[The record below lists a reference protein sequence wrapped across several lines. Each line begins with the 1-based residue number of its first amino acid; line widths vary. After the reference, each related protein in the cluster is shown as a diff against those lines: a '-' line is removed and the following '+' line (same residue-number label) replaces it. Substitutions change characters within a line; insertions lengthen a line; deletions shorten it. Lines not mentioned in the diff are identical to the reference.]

1 MARAQRSN
9 SNCFLN
15 GAEVKDGERTSAP
28 RSPGYLG
35 KAACLLQ
42 APHFVQM
49 SNVGTSLFQDMYQLS
64 LTELFLLTALKHC
77 HD

>member
-9 SNCFLN
+9 SNCFMN

-28 RSPGYLG
+28 RCPGYLG
-35 KAACLLQ
+35 KAACPLQ
-42 APHFVQM
+42 ASHFVQI
-49 SNVGTSLFQDMYQLS
+49 SNVGTSLFQDMYQLNP
-64 LTELFLLTALKHC
+64 TELFLLTALKHC